1 MPRFVDKIVS
11 GLNFCTTYYKEF
23 EMRRRYVLV
32 LMGFLGFAIVYG
44 MRVNLS
50 VAMIAMVNSTAIR
63 IEDNGT
69 DINNECT
76 SSISPLSNSSSSFL
90 PDGPFDW
97 DEETQGF
104 ILSSFFYGYFVT
116 QIPGGRMAE
125 IMGGKLIFGIGVFL
139 TAIFTIIT
147 PWVAKLD
154 FYLLIVVRIL
164 GGLSEGVTFPAMH
177 AMLSQWAPPLE
188 RSRMSA
194 FTYTGAQL
202 GTVISEPLS
211 GFLISELGWEWVF
224 IIFGSLG
231 IFWFIFWLYLIHDS
245 PMSHP
250 KITEDEREYIL
261 SEIQGLERVK
271 NPPKSTP
278 WKAIFTSLPFWS
290 LLVVQVANNW
300 SFYTL
305 LTETPLYLN
314 SILHFNIKANA
325 ILSGL
330 PYLINVI
337 IAIISSMIADRLIS
351 DGHLSTTHVRKLF
364 NSLAFVIPA
373 LSLIALGFVGCNA
386 VLAVFFIVITIGVSG
401 CNSSGFKVNHIDIAS
416 NYAGTLMG
424 ISNSVA
430 NITGI
435 IVPSL
440 AGIILNRHNNLEH
453 WRIVFLM
460 ASASYL
466 IGNTVFVLFGS
477 GKEQPW
483 NHAQIEDEQYMV
495 DEEKDE

>member
-1 MPRFVDKIVS
+1 MDRL
-11 GLNFCTTYYKEF
+11 LNSRLPERIREWEVKQ
-23 EMRRRYVLV
+23 RYVLV
-32 LMGFLGFAIVYG
+32 FMGFLGLAIVYG

-50 VAMIAMVNSTAIR
+50 VAMIAMVNSTANQ
-63 IEDNGT
+63 IEENGT
-69 DINNECT
+69 DFNTQCAAP
-76 SSISPLSNSSSSFL
+76 ISPSGNVTPSIL

-97 DEETQGF
+97 NEETQGV
-104 ILSSFFYGYFVT
+104 ILSSFFYGYFIT
-116 QIPGGRMAE
+116 QIPGGRFSEM
-125 IMGGKLIFGIGVFL
+125 MGGKLIFGVGVFL
-139 TAIFTIIT
+139 TAIFTILI
-147 PWVAKLD
+147 PWVAKMN
-154 FYLLIVVRIL
+154 FYLLIAVRIL

-202 GTVISEPLS
+202 GTVVSEPVS
-211 GFLISELGWEWVF
+211 GFLITALGWEWVF

-231 IFWFIFWLYLIHDS
+231 IIWFLFWMKLVHNS
-245 PMSHP
+245 PATHP
-250 KITEDEREYIL
+250 KISEEERDYII

-278 WKAIFTSLPFWS
+278 WKAIFTSVPFWS

-305 LTETPLYLN
+305 LTETPLFLN

-325 ILSGL
+325 LLSGL
-330 PYLINVI
+330 PYLVNVI
-337 IAIISSMIADRLIS
+337 IALTTSMVADRLIS
-351 DGHLSTTHVRKLF
+351 HGHLTTTQVRKLF
-364 NSLAFVIPA
+364 NSIAFVIPA
-373 LSLIALGFVGCNA
+373 MSLIALGFVGCNA
-386 VLAVFFIVITIGVSG
+386 PLAITFIVITIGISG

-416 NYAGTLMG
+416 NFAGTLMG
-424 ISNSVA
+424 ISNSIA

-440 AGIILNRHNNLEH
+440 AGVILNKANNLES
-453 WRIVFLM
+453 WKIVFLM

-483 NHAQIEDEQYMV
+483 NHAQIEDEQYMI
-495 DEEKDE
+495 DEEEEAHAEEQ